1 MRKIIKKTKMER
13 SRRKFV
19 QTASTGIAA
28 FSIVPSFAVSGLG
41 HVAPSDKLY
50 IAAIGC
56 GGEGENDIHHY
67 ANAPKK
73 NAVVCFIWVFDDRIG
88 APRI

>member
-1 MRKIIKKTKMER
+1 MKENKKTNLSSL

-19 QTASTGIAA
+19 KMASTGVAA
-28 FSIVPSFAVSGLG
+28 FSIVPSFTVSGLG

-73 NAVVCFIWVFDDRIG
+73 NAVV
-88 APRI
+88 